1 MLNEGKLE
9 GHISDTI
16 ISLIPK
22 SKDACRVEDFRPIS
36 LFNVTN
42 KLITKVLAN

>member
-9 GHISDTI
+9 EGVSDTI

-22 SKDACRVEDFRPIS
+22 SKDACKVEDFIPFLCATLQVNLLLRC
-36 LFNVTN
+36 
-42 KLITKVLAN
+42 